1 MKMHVLSGGR
11 LRMKKNIYFPDA
23 DDKETVELP
32 VSCMLMK
39 HGQGNVLFDTGC
51 HPGIL
56 DNPEA
61 RWGKLAQHMTPI
73 MPPGDHVLNG
83 LKAVGLG
90 PDDIDVV
97 VCSHFHTDHC
107 GCNEFF
113 RKSTIVVHLQEL
125 EAARAPDANNRGY
138 IAADW
143 DHPIPV
149 KLIDGQTDLFGDGR
163 ITLIPL
169 PGHTPGSIGA
179 LVKLDR
185 SGELLLA
192 SDALSIRANL
202 DREVVPKNTRD
213 IDQFLQSFSEIRR
226 MEKSGVKVIC
236 GHDSAQWESLRKGA
250 DAYD

>member
-73 MPPGDHVLNG
+73 MPPGDHV
-83 LKAVGLG
+83 
-90 PDDIDVV
+90 
-97 VCSHFHTDHC
+97 
-107 GCNEFF
+107 
-113 RKSTIVVHLQEL
+113 

-143 DHPIPV
+143 DHPIPL
-149 KLIDGQTDLFGDGR
+149 KLIDQQTDLFGDGR

-185 SGELLLA
+185 SGEFLLA

>member
-1 MKMHVLSGGR
+1 M
-11 LRMKKNIYFPDA
+11 
-23 DDKETVELP
+23 
-32 VSCMLMK
+32 
-39 HGQGNVLFDTGC
+39 
-51 HPGIL
+51 
-56 DNPEA
+56 
-61 RWGKLAQHMTPI
+61 
-73 MPPGDHVLNG
+73 
-83 LKAVGLG
+83 
-90 PDDIDVV
+90 
-97 VCSHFHTDHC
+97 
-107 GCNEFF
+107 
-113 RKSTIVVHLQEL
+113 
-125 EAARAPDANNRGY
+125 
-138 IAADW
+138 
-143 DHPIPV
+143 
-149 KLIDGQTDLFGDGR
+149 KLIDQQTDLFGDGR

-185 SGELLLA
+185 SGEFLLA